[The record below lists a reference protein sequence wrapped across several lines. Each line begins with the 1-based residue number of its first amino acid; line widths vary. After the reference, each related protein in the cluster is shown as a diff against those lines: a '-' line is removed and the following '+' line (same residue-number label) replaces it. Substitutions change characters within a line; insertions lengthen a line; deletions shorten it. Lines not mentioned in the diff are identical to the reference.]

1 MVGIGGAGCRIAD
14 TIYDYDKKSPS
25 IRCTDGIAIDSDAV
39 SLSTLRAL
47 PRENLLFSKALDPNH
62 DEKIPVSLPNDEIT
76 ARLQSLDH
84 GDIDALIICMGLGGT
99 MAGLAPSLIRSIRKT
114 MVEPVFG
121 LLTLPC
127 ESEAEEVHTRAA
139 DQIDAL
145 SEVVEGI
152 LLFDNEKWITKVAKV
167 PDLQTANQ
175 TEGVQLPFRR
185 RQSIPLPAIT
195 SEYDGINHLIGSW
208 ISLVLRAGEVSERPG
223 SEVGEVALDAGEI
236 VNTLRGGG
244 MAAIGLARESLSAVS
259 PDLIR
264 KLRPAGHSVDENH
277 EKAARII
284 TLGKRAVLEE
294 MSVSCNLADAE
305 KALILI
311 AGPSDE
317 LNMRGYMAFRH
328 WIDININ
335 GFEVRSGDY
344 PIRNSRFIGVAVI
357 LSGFKHIGRVDSLRA
372 IRDKKNP
379 VPEPARKE

>member
-195 SEYDGINHLIGSW
+195 TEYDGINHLIGSW

>member
-84 GDIDALIICMGLGGT
+84 GDIDALIICLGLGGT
-99 MAGLAPSLIRSIRKT
+99 MAGLAPSLVKSIRKT

-259 PDLIR
+259 QDLIR

-284 TLGKRAVLEE
+284 ALGKRAVLEE
-294 MSVSCNLADAE
+294 MSVSCNLTDAK

-344 PIRNSRFIGVAVI
+344 PIKHSRFVGVAVI
-357 LSGFKHIGRVDSLRA
+357 LSGFPHIARVDSLRA

>member
-25 IRCTDGIAIDSDAV
+25 IRCTDGIAIDSDAE

-99 MAGLAPSLIRSIRKT
+99 MAGLAPSLIKSIRKT

-127 ESEAEEVHTRAA
+127 ESEAEEVHTQAA

-145 SEVVEGI
+145 SDVVEGI

-195 SEYDGINHLIGSW
+195 SEYDGINHLIASW

-284 TLGKRAVLEE
+284 ALGKRAVLEE
-294 MSVSCNLADAE
+294 MSVSCNLTDAE

-344 PIRNSRFIGVAVI
+344 PIRNSRFIEVAVI